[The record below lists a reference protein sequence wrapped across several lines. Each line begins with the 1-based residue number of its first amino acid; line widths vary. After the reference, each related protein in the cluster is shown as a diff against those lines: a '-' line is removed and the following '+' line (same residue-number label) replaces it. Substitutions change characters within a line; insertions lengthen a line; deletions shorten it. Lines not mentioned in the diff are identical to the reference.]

1 MRGLSTSTCAGRTQ
15 LTGRSG
21 RRTKYQEQDKAVKYT
36 TQGSRVRLAAH
47 SPGPVVACEL
57 LSCVYGSGPLSYM
70 YAFFIRG
77 RCISNL
83 VRPVVYPTLLQRR
96 LCASNFG

>member
-57 LSCVYGSGPLSYM
+57 LSCVYGSGPLSYLYVRLFYKRPM
-70 YAFFIRG
+70 H
-77 RCISNL
+77 L